1 MIDSRRSLYS
11 ISLFFFI
18 SGSLSGQADT
28 IKVDTSSDPTMSVDP
43 GSLDQEPD
51 GTFLADSLELAIES
65 APTDSSEMDT
75 SASELSQ
82 LDVGI
87 NKIKELFKQPLV
99 GRTLIGAGIIVPVIY
114 FLSSGKKGDGS
125 LKKIGGPPSW
135 PG

>member
-1 MIDSRRSLYS
+1 MIDSRRLLYS

-18 SGSLSGQADT
+18 SGSLSGQAET
-28 IKVDTSSDPTMSVDP
+28 IQIDTSSDTTMSV
-43 GSLDQEPD
+43 EPD
-51 GTFLADSLELAIES
+51 SLGLAIES

-87 NKIKELFKQPLV
+87 NKIKELLKQPLV

-114 FLSSGKKGDGS
+114 FLSSDKKGSGS
-125 LKKIGGPPSW
+125 SKKIGEPPSW